1 MSEHIYL
8 ISIGLFFGTLLLI
21 FGMKYFSDLRQGRS
35 RVMSEDA
42 YRELAK
48 KALTAQSET
57 ANSLFAIQT
66 QLVEI
71 KTRLGAVET
80 ILKAVE

>member
-1 MSEHIYL
+1 M
-8 ISIGLFFGTLLLI
+8 FGTILLI
-21 FGMKYFSDLRQGRS
+21 FGMKYFSDVRQARS

-48 KALTAQSET
+48 KAVSAQSET
-57 ANSLFAIQT
+57 ANSLFATQT
-66 QLVEI
+66 QLAEI
-71 KTRLGAVET
+71 KTRLGAIET

>member
-1 MSEHIYL
+1 MSEHVYL

-21 FGMKYFSDLRQGRS
+21 FGMKYVSDIRQARS
-35 RVMSEDA
+35 RVMGEDA

-48 KALTAQSET
+48 KAMAAQSET

-71 KTRLGAVET
+71 KNRLGAVET

>member
-1 MSEHIYL
+1 MSEHVYL

-21 FGMKYFSDLRQGRS
+21 FGMKYVSDIRQARS
-35 RVMSEDA
+35 RVMSDDA
-42 YRELAK
+42 YRDLAK
-48 KALTAQSET
+48 KTATAQSES

-71 KTRLGAVET
+71 NTRLAAVEK